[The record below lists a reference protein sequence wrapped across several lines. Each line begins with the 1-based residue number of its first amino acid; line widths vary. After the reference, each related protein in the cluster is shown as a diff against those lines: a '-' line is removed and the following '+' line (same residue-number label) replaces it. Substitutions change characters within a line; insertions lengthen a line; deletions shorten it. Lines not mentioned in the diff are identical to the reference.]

1 VTAEPFAGRPWLMAA
16 RPHTLWTG
24 AAPVLVGAGLAHYD
38 GAFRWDALLVTLFA
52 ALAIQ
57 VGVNFANDVAD
68 AGKGADTDQRI
79 GPQRAVAS
87 GLITPRAMWGGIAVA
102 FGLAAAAGAYL
113 IYLGGWPI
121 FIIGVVSIIAAL
133 GYTNGPIPYGYRG
146 LGEVFVFLFF
156 GLAATVGTRW
166 VFDRSAPASAWVLA
180 IPMGLLAAAVLVAN
194 NVRDLD
200 TDAAAGKRTLAVVLG
215 RERTRVLYAAL
226 MIVPFLI
233 VGAAAPLGW
242 IPPWTAVAVAATPLA
257 VPLVRLV
264 TTETGGP
271 PLIAAL
277 KGTSRLQVLVALLI
291 AAAAALS

>member
-1 VTAEPFAGRPWLMAA
+1 VTTEPFAGRPWLMAA

-38 GAFRWDALLVTLFA
+38 DAFRWDALLVTLFA

-68 AGKGADTDQRI
+68 AGKGTDTEQRI
-79 GPQRAVAS
+79 GPQRAVAT
-87 GLITPRAMWGGIAVA
+87 GLITPRAMWAGIAVA
-102 FGLAAAAGAYL
+102 FTLAAAAGGYL
-113 IYLGGWPI
+113 IHLGGWPI
-121 FIIGVVSIIAAL
+121 LVIGVVSIVAAL

-166 VFDRSAPASAWVLA
+166 VFDRSAPASAWILA

-200 TDAAAGKRTLAVVLG
+200 TDAATGKRTLAVLLG
-215 RERTRVLYAAL
+215 RDRTRVLYATL
-226 MIVPFLI
+226 LVLPFIVI
-233 VGAAAPLGW
+233 GATAPLGW
-242 IPPWTAVAVAATPLA
+242 IPPWTAIAVAATPLI

-264 TTETGGP
+264 ATEVSGP

-277 KGTSRLQVLVALLI
+277 KGTARLQVVVAILLASG
-291 AAAAALS
+291 AAFS